1 MNGLPQA
8 GVERVA
14 FDDPNICRDSVSM
27 AAREARWTGGR
38 PLFGQG
44 QHGSNARGLNRCQC

>member
-1 MNGLPQA
+1 MNGLTQA

-14 FDDPNICRDSVSM
+14 FDDPNIGSDSVSM
-27 AAREARWTGGR
+27 AAREARWAGGR

-44 QHGSNARGLNRCQC
+44 QHGGNAGGLNRCEG